1 LRSTA
6 LRSIEL
12 SGTVV
17 NARSLAKTE
26 EQSSIFTWVPIYI
39 ELAEKISPADLQVG
53 CGSAQKKPLVDELRK
68 VL

>member
-1 LRSTA
+1 
-6 LRSIEL
+6 
-12 SGTVV
+12 VV
-17 NARSLAKTE
+17 NARSLAETE